1 MAMSNKA
8 PKITLLGSN
17 SGRNAGD
24 AAILAAIMGAITKK
38 LGSDVQFEVPTPNPK
53 FVESNYRGQFNVK
66 AINVMPWTGSIRF
79 LGLPT
84 FRSVKK
90 SDLTFITDG
99 IIFDINLWNPL
110 FNFLITL
117 VVLVPWAKLCGKKV
131 VCYNVGIGPLN
142 SYFGKLFAKWVG
154 NTCDLL
160 MVRDQDSY
168 DLFRKI
174 GVKKEIHLTA
184 DAVFQNWEADS
195 DRVEQILSEFGLKE
209 IAAQNKLL
217 GVNVT
222 TYVDRWLEANQK
234 VSSKE
239 EFLKMLA
246 EALVELKINKE
257 ITPLIFITQV
267 MDTAFGEQ
275 LQQLIA
281 DGYKQKTGKDW
292 KPKLISNK
300 NYNNHELQGLA
311 KRFKLFLGMRVHSI
325 IINAQAGTPV
335 VGLVYAPKVR
345 SFIKLFDTPE
355 LALELAELD
364 SSKLAASLEKAWSE
378 SEKIRDTQQNVVAQ
392 LQKRAER
399 AAEII
404 CERYYPERSAA
415 SANKQII
422 NA

>member
-1 MAMSNKA
+1 MSNKA

-38 LGSDVQFEVPTPNPK
+38 LGPDVQFEVPTPNPR

-66 AINVMPWTGSIRF
+66 AINVMPWTGSVRF
-79 LGLPT
+79 LGIPT
-84 FRSVKK
+84 FRSVKS

-99 IIFDINLWNPL
+99 IIFDVNLWNPL

-131 VCYNVGIGPLN
+131 VCYNVGIGPLT
-142 SYFGKLFAKWVG
+142 SYFGRLFAKWVG
-154 NTCDLL
+154 DACDLL

-184 DAVFQNWEADS
+184 DAVFQNWEAES
-195 DRVEQILSEFGLKE
+195 SRVEEILKE
-209 IAAQNKLL
+209 FELTEVAAQNKLL

-239 EFLKMLA
+239 AFLKMLA
-246 EALVELKINKE
+246 GALVELKIKKD
-257 ITPLIFITQV
+257 ITSLIFITQV
-267 MDTAFGEQ
+267 MDTTFGEQ
-275 LQQLIA
+275 LQELVA
-281 DGYKQKTGKDW
+281 AGYREKTGKDW

-300 NYNNHELQGLA
+300 TYSNHELQGLA

-325 IINAQAGTPV
+325 ILNAQAGTPV

-345 SFIKLFDTPE
+345 SFIKLFGTPE

-364 SSKLAASLEKAWSE
+364 SAKLAASLEGAWSE
-378 SEKIRDTQQNVVAQ
+378 SEKVRETQQNIVSQ

-415 SANKQII
+415 NAAKQQTI